1 MAEQKFMINGGFFN
15 SINNDRLYSAEDMNR
30 PYKRVIT
37 EGIFATP
44 QGTPS
49 TDFQVVSANNGMN
62 IIVKAGEG
70 LLGGKWFESPND
82 KVITVPAN
90 NNINARRDSVIIQ
103 IDNRQSGRVPNIVYR
118 EGTPSSNPM
127 PPNLS
132 TTDTIIE
139 KRVANIY
146 VAAGA
151 TNINQD
157 AITDLRGSDECSW
170 ITSLIKQVD
179 TSTLYNQYRA
189 AYDAY
194 YQRETELFNA
204 FMESLTSELGVLTNI
219 IKYESHYISTTDGQT
234 QIPINIPNYNK
245 NGDVLLVRVN
255 RLFASE
261 GTDYTVSNDGTYIT
275 LSKDI
280 YANQNIDFIVL
291 QSVVINADTQT
302 ILEAVQGIST
312 ALSSLNATVTTLN
325 SNVNNLK
332 SDGGWINFTL
342 EGGATAYDDNNKPA
356 VRKFGNL
363 VNLRGAIKGVTAT
376 GTTICTLPAAYKPAM
391 DYYFTSSAIASGTVK
406 STVTFQVLAS
416 NGTVKLV
423 SKSGTIANTDMISIA
438 TNFIVG

>member
-1 MAEQKFMINGGFFN
+1 MAEQKFLINGGFFN

-49 TDFQVVSANNGMN
+49 TDFQVVSANNAMN

-90 NNINARRDSVIIQ
+90 NNINPRRDSVIIQ

-118 EGTPSSNPM
+118 EGTPSTNPQV
-127 PPNLS
+127 PDIS
-132 TTDTIIE
+132 TNPSVIE
-139 KRVANIY
+139 IRVANIY

-151 TNINQD
+151 TNINDD
-157 AITDLRGSDECSW
+157 AIVDLRGSDECSW
-170 ITSLIKQVD
+170 ITSLIQQVD
-179 TSTLYNQYRA
+179 TSQLYNQYRA

-204 FMESLTSELGVLTNI
+204 FMESLTSELSVNTNI
-219 IKYESHYISTTDGQT
+219 IKYESHYKSVNDGET
-234 QIPINIPNYNK
+234 VIPINISSYNK
-245 NGDVLLVRVN
+245 NRDILIVRIN
-255 RLFASE
+255 RLYATE
-261 GTDYTVSNDGTYIT
+261 GIDFTITSNSSIT
-275 LSKDI
+275 LTKDI
-280 YANQNIDFIVL
+280 CANQNVDFLVL
-291 QSVVINADTQT
+291 QSVVINAEAGT
-302 ILEAVQGIST
+302 IIEAVQGIST
-312 ALSSLNATVTTLN
+312 SLSGLNADVT
-325 SNVNNLK
+325 NLK

-342 EGGATAYDDNNKPA
+342 EGGATAYDSNNTPA
-356 VRKFGNL
+356 VRKFGNRT
-363 VNLRGAIKGVTAT
+363 NIRGAIKGVTAA

-391 DYYFTSSAIASGTVK
+391 DYYFTSSAIASGSVK

-423 SKSGTIANTDMISIA
+423 AKSGTIAATDLISIA